1 MVPLKGSIAKTH
13 HCLNKIAGETAW
25 ARARA
30 PTQTEAFL
38 SYLQE
43 YYMKPEVVPA
53 EKLALEVPAAFAVI
67 QRKAWSDWSGGLTS
81 WTACRRSACR
91 CTTSRRVRGRPVDGG
106 PRGEWLEGFHIRTAG
121 QEQSKKQISRNSARN
136 GQAQETV

>member
-13 HCLNKIAGETAW
+13 HCLNKIDM
-25 ARARA
+25 ARRA
-30 PTQTEAFL
+30 SRFRAMAAALQAIGRNGAQFATQTEAFL

-53 EKLALEVPAAFAVI
+53 EQLALEVPAAFAVI

-91 CTTSRRVRGRPVDGG
+91 WTTLRRARGRPVDGG
-106 PRGEWLEGFHIRTAG
+106 PRGEWLEGCHIRT
-121 QEQSKKQISRNSARN
+121 E
-136 GQAQETV
+136 